1 MLYSVSTGTKGWSI
15 REKRVQHEG
24 HIMIYIVARATLRA
38 TFPIDLS
45 ESFPS
50 MCWQCEDLKSNSDVG
65 TLCPRPCG
73 RPILSNA
80 YSILYYIVGMSLV
93 GY

>member
-45 ESFPS
+45 E
-50 MCWQCEDLKSNSDVG
+50 
-65 TLCPRPCG
+65 
-73 RPILSNA
+73 
-80 YSILYYIVGMSLV
+80 
-93 GY
+93 